1 MSASRARDAVAALS
15 LANLCLLE
23 PWALLFAVDPYYLG
37 RAATA
42 VDYLGPVVAELF
54 LASAFY
60 GVARLVRRAGRPAL
74 TRAAKLCV
82 FIAIAAPAY
91 ALARVQF
98 EQVGFEHLMASPRI
112 EILAAAALVVVVA
125 ALALTF
131 RRIAWR
137 ATYML
142 LLFASP
148 FVLLTFGRAIMGAAS
163 SGWSPSASPSRSPEP
178 SASPSPSASGDRPRV
193 LWIVLDELD
202 QRITFEARPASL
214 VLPELDRLAAES
226 FRAERAYPPG
236 PETMISIPALT
247 TGRLVAEVE
256 VGPGLDLQLK
266 MAEPREVVAW
276 SASPTVFSRARED
289 GHVTRVVGWGHA
301 YCDVLGASLS
311 SCSSWPSY
319 YVVASQAR
327 PPTLWGSAAEATLA
341 LLPWRTR
348 RSHARALEALLDDV
362 KEVAVSGG
370 PGLVFAHL
378 PVPHTPG
385 IYDRAS
391 ARITYLNFLD
401 VRGYLDNL
409 ALADRA
415 LGELRR
421 AMEGAGV
428 WGSTTLIVSADHGWR
443 DSAAFDG
450 ATDIRVPFLVKLA
463 GSAGGAVYSSPFNTL
478 LSHDLALALLRGQ
491 VKTNEDLAA
500 FLDARRTFGPS
511 PVMEGAQQGR

>member
-1 MSASRARDAVAALS
+1 MSASRARDAVVALS

-54 LASAFY
+54 MAGAFY
-60 GVARLVRRAGRPAL
+60 VAARAVRRAGKPGL

-82 FIAIAAPAY
+82 FIALAAPAY

-98 EQVGFEHLMASPRI
+98 EQVGYEHLLASPRG
-112 EILAAAALVVVVA
+112 ELLTAAAAVVVIA
-125 ALALTF
+125 ALAIVF
-131 RRIAWR
+131 RRIVWR

-142 LLFASP
+142 LLFASL
-148 FVLLTFGRAIMGAAS
+148 FVVLTFGRAMMGAAS
-163 SGWSPSASPSRSPEP
+163 SGWSPPASPSRPPEP
-178 SASPSPSASGDRPRV
+178 SASPSPAASAERPRV

-226 FRAERAYPPG
+226 FRAEHAYPPG

-247 TGRLVAEVE
+247 TGRLVADVE

-266 MAEPREVVAW
+266 MAEPPEVVAW
-276 SASPTVFSRARED
+276 SASPTVFSRARGE
-289 GHVTRVVGWGHA
+289 GHVTRVIGWGHA
-301 YCDVLGASLS
+301 YCSVLGASLS
-311 SCSSWPSY
+311 SCFSWPSY

-327 PPTLWGSAAEATLA
+327 PPTLLGSATEATLA

-348 RSHARALEALLDDV
+348 RSHARAFEALLAET
-362 KEVAVSGG
+362 KEVAASGG
-370 PGLVFAHL
+370 PGLTFVHL

-391 ARITYLNFLD
+391 GRVTYLNFLD
-401 VRGYLDNL
+401 VRGYIDNL

-421 AMEGAGV
+421 AMEGASV
-428 WGSTTLIVSADHGWR
+428 WGSTTVIVSADHGWR

-450 ATDIRVPFLVKLA
+450 VTDIRVPFLVKLA

-491 VKTNEDLAA
+491 IRTNGDLAA
-500 FLDARRTFGPS
+500 FLDAHRAFGPS
-511 PVMEGAQQGR
+511 PLMQSAQQGR